1 MSLFNQQPNS
11 MDNRRSINTKGFQF
25 YNADG
30 FGNSTLKLDLWNDA
44 FISIKIH
51 PAKAKNE
58 QTEREKF
65 DYERVMST
73 ALSVN
78 KACELLDDVPRIVKA
93 FEEGREAS
101 SYVDVSGVNLVG
113 YGTMKYK
120 DRQIYYFAIHRNL
133 DNAKIPEL
141 SAYFEFPRSY
151 RIQDYDP
158 KTGEHGRG
166 QIPGGEF
173 MLFVKCLEEEIKAV
187 SKATAHSVR
196 MALDI
201 SFNRI
206 ESKLDS
212 IGRATNAKFDP
223 VVKYGNNSTR
233 LFGNNQTETENMDSV
248 LREAEEAISKNKLP
262 DLNSSDDQP
271 F

>member
-1 MSLFNQQPNS
+1 MSLFNQQPNG

-93 FEEGREAS
+93 FDPTAIAS
-101 SYVDVSGVNLVG
+101 YEWAITDKQTFKAALG
-113 YGTMKYK
+113 YHYSL
-120 DRQIYYFAIHRNL
+120 YSN
-133 DNAKIPEL
+133 
-141 SAYFEFPRSY
+141 SALTSNISSF
-151 RIQDYDP
+151 
-158 KTGEHGRG
+158 
-166 QIPGGEF
+166 
-173 MLFVKCLEEEIKAV
+173 LFIF
-187 SKATAHSVR
+187 
-196 MALDI
+196 I
-201 SFNRI
+201 
-206 ESKLDS
+206 
-212 IGRATNAKFDP
+212 
-223 VVKYGNNSTR
+223 
-233 LFGNNQTETENMDSV
+233 V
-248 LREAEEAISKNKLP
+248 LL
-262 DLNSSDDQP
+262 
-271 F
+271 